1 MNYSLIDQDDQL
13 ADVCQKA
20 RQHAAVALDTEFV
33 RTRTYYPQL
42 GLIQL
47 FDDQQLVL
55 IDPLNIRDW
64 SPFIDLLTDTS
75 VTKFLHAGGEDLEV
89 FLHRFGVLPTP
100 MIDTQ
105 ILAAFSG
112 QPLSWGFASM
122 VAHFT
127 QVELDKSESRTDWLA
142 RPLTQRQCEYA
153 AADVHY
159 LLPIARQLM
168 INSKQLQANIDVQ
181 KTALAQAQ
189 SDLNRRVPLGTA
201 NLIGREELQHARDA
215 VASAQAQLDVAIQ
228 QYNANQ
234 AMILGTSLENQP
246 AVQQAATEVR
256 NAWLALQR
264 TKIVSPMTGY
274 VSRRSVQPGAQISPT
289 TPLMAVVPADNLWV
303 DANFKETQLA
313 HMRIGQTATVIS
325 DIYGDDVKYTGK
337 VVGLDMG
344 TGSAFSLLPAQNATG
359 NWIKV
364 VQRLPVRI
372 ELDPKQLADHPL
384 RIGLSTLVTVDTAN
398 RDGQIL
404 ASQVRSTPAY
414 ESNAREISLDP
425 VNKLIDDIVKAN
437 AG

>member
-47 FDDQQLVL
+47 YDDEQLVL

-64 SPFIDLLTDTS
+64 SPFVALLTDTA

-112 QPLSWGFASM
+112 QPLSWGFAAM

-142 RPLTQRQCEYA
+142 RPLTERQCVYA

-168 INSKQLQANIDVQ
+168 VNTEEAGNMAAALSECDNLCQRRLDSLAPEEAWRDITNARRLTLAREKDMAVNFVVREENLWKVARFMPGSLGELDHLGLSGHEIRFHG
-181 KTALAQAQ
+181 KTLVALVAEAAALEE
-189 SDLNRRVPLGTA
+189 SELPAPLG
-201 NLIGREELQHARDA
+201 NLIDHPNYKS
-215 VASAQAQLDVAIQ
+215 VFK
-228 QYNANQ
+228 
-234 AMILGTSLENQP
+234 AMKAL
-246 AVQQAATEVR
+246 VQQVSEQSGFSQEL
-256 NAWLALQR
+256 LA
-264 TKIVSPMTGY
+264 
-274 VSRRSVQPGAQISPT
+274 SRRQINQVLSQHWGIKPQGRPPELLTGWRGELLKPGI
-289 TPLMAVVPADNLWV
+289 D
-303 DANFKETQLA
+303 E
-313 HMRIGQTATVIS
+313 
-325 DIYGDDVKYTGK
+325 
-337 VVGLDMG
+337 
-344 TGSAFSLLPAQNATG
+344 
-359 NWIKV
+359 
-364 VQRLPVRI
+364 
-372 ELDPKQLADHPL
+372 
-384 RIGLSTLVTVDTAN
+384 
-398 RDGQIL
+398 IL
-404 ASQVRSTPAY
+404 A
-414 ESNAREISLDP
+414 
-425 VNKLIDDIVKAN
+425 
-437 AG
+437 GC

>member
-1 MNYSLIDQDDQL
+1 MNYSLIDQDEQL

-20 RQHAAVALDTEFV
+20 RQHSAVALDTEFV

-47 FDDQQLVL
+47 FDDHQLVL

-64 SPFIDLLTDTS
+64 SPFIALLTDTS

-168 INSKQLQANIDVQ
+168 INTEEAGNMAA
-181 KTALAQAQ
+181 ALSECDNLCQ
-189 SDLNRRVPLGTA
+189 RRLDSVAPDEA
-201 NLIGREELQHARDA
+201 WRD
-215 VASAQAQLDVAIQ
+215 I
-228 QYNANQ
+228 
-234 AMILGTSLENQP
+234 T
-246 AVQQAATEVR
+246 
-256 NAWLALQR
+256 NAWQLRPRQLAALQR
-264 TKIVSPMTGY
+264 LAAWRLKLAREKDMAVNFVVREEHLWKVARFMPGSLGELDHLGLSGHEIRFHGKTLVALVAEAEALDENELPASLGNLIDHPHYKQVFKAMKALVQQVSEQSGFSQELLA
-274 VSRRSVQPGAQISPT
+274 SRRQINQVLSLHWGLKPQGRQPE
-289 TPLMAVVPADNLWV
+289 LL
-303 DANFKETQLA
+303 
-313 HMRIGQTATVIS
+313 
-325 DIYGDDVKYTGK
+325 TGWR
-337 VVGLDMG
+337 GE
-344 TGSAFSLLPAQNATG
+344 LLKPG
-359 NWIKV
+359 
-364 VQRLPVRI
+364 I
-372 ELDPKQLADHPL
+372 EE
-384 RIGLSTLVTVDTAN
+384 
-398 RDGQIL
+398 IL
-404 ASQVRSTPAY
+404 A
-414 ESNAREISLDP
+414 
-425 VNKLIDDIVKAN
+425 
-437 AG
+437 GC

>member
-64 SPFIDLLTDTS
+64 SPFIALLTDTS

-168 INSKQLQANIDVQ
+168 INTEEAGNMAA
-181 KTALAQAQ
+181 ALSECDNLCQ
-189 SDLNRRVPLGTA
+189 RRLDSLSPDEA
-201 NLIGREELQHARDA
+201 WRD
-215 VASAQAQLDVAIQ
+215 I
-228 QYNANQ
+228 
-234 AMILGTSLENQP
+234 T
-246 AVQQAATEVR
+246 
-256 NAWLALQR
+256 NAWQLRPRQLAALQR
-264 TKIVSPMTGY
+264 LAAWRLKLAREKDMAVNFVVREEHLWKVARFMPGSLGELDHLGLSGHEIRFHGKALVALVEEAEALDESELPAPLGNLIDHPHYKPVFKAMKALVQQVSEQSGFSQELLA
-274 VSRRSVQPGAQISPT
+274 SRRQINQVLSQHWGLKPQGRQPE
-289 TPLMAVVPADNLWV
+289 LL
-303 DANFKETQLA
+303 
-313 HMRIGQTATVIS
+313 
-325 DIYGDDVKYTGK
+325 TGWR
-337 VVGLDMG
+337 GE
-344 TGSAFSLLPAQNATG
+344 LLKPG
-359 NWIKV
+359 
-364 VQRLPVRI
+364 I
-372 ELDPKQLADHPL
+372 EE
-384 RIGLSTLVTVDTAN
+384 
-398 RDGQIL
+398 IL
-404 ASQVRSTPAY
+404 A
-414 ESNAREISLDP
+414 
-425 VNKLIDDIVKAN
+425 
-437 AG
+437 GC

>member
-64 SPFIDLLTDTS
+64 SPFIALLTDTS

-168 INSKQLQANIDVQ
+168 INTEEAGNMAAPSVSAITCVSVVWIACRRMKPGGILPMPGSCVRVNWRRC
-181 KTALAQAQ
+181 
-189 SDLNRRVPLGTA
+189 SD
-201 NLIGREELQHARDA
+201 
-215 VASAQAQLDVAIQ
+215 
-228 QYNANQ
+228 
-234 AMILGTSLENQP
+234 
-246 AVQQAATEVR
+246 
-256 NAWLALQR
+256 W
-264 TKIVSPMTGY
+264 
-274 VSRRSVQPGAQISPT
+274 QPG
-289 TPLMAVVPADNLWV
+289 V
-303 DANFKETQLA
+303 
-313 HMRIGQTATVIS
+313 
-325 DIYGDDVKYTGK
+325 
-337 VVGLDMG
+337 
-344 TGSAFSLLPAQNATG
+344 
-359 NWIKV
+359 
-364 VQRLPVRI
+364 
-372 ELDPKQLADHPL
+372 
-384 RIGLSTLVTVDTAN
+384 
-398 RDGQIL
+398 
-404 ASQVRSTPAY
+404 
-414 ESNAREISLDP
+414 
-425 VNKLIDDIVKAN
+425 
-437 AG
+437 